1 MLNHKL
7 FLDLDILIIRHHWKK
22 MKKNFGK
29 VLSNFENI
37 MENGAFALK
46 DSIFCKI
53 FK

>member
-1 MLNHKL
+1 
-7 FLDLDILIIRHHWKK
+7 
-22 MKKNFGK
+22 MKKNFGE

-53 FK
+53 FQIVHDISKVSKDVIME